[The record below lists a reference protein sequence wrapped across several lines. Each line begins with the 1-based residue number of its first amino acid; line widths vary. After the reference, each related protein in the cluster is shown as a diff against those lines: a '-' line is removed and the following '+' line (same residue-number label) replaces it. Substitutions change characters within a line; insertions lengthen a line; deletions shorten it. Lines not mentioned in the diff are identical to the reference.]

1 MTTTTTAARCS
12 RCGRKHRSWRRVA
25 LCKWP
30 REWVCGDPPF
40 EGPAFGSVSSCMGF
54 RRSGPTV
61 VLFGSRE
68 KAEAAKR
75 VIDATA
81 CGSNCSRSHRVIELA
96 RDGRVRA

>member
-1 MTTTTTAARCS
+1 MLLPMRAKAS
-12 RCGRKHRSWRRVA
+12 LLAGRGQVPLVA
-25 LCKWP
+25 
-30 REWVCGDPPF
+30 REWICGDPDF
-40 EGPAFGSVSSCMGF
+40 SGPAFGSVSGCMGF

-81 CGSNCSRSHRVIELA
+81 CGSNCSRSHRVIELT
-96 RDGRVRA
+96 RDGRVQA